1 MKNDTFY
8 LPLFLKELGM
18 TRKLLQHC
26 CYDESSN
33 AFNSTLYRFLLTLL
47 SLRVIDI
54 LFLLTVTL

>member
-26 CYDESSN
+26 CCDESST
-33 AFNSTLYRFLLTLL
+33 AFNSTLNRFPLNFL

-54 LFLLTVTL
+54 VFILTVTL

>member
-26 CYDESSN
+26 CWDESST
-33 AFNSTLYRFLLTLL
+33 AFDSTLNRFLLTFQ

-54 LFLLTVTL
+54 LLLLTITL

>member
-26 CYDESSN
+26 WYDESST
-33 AFNSTLYRFLLTLL
+33 AFDSPLYRLLLT
-47 SLRVIDI
+47 
-54 LFLLTVTL
+54 F

>member
-26 CYDESSN
+26 CCDESST
-33 AFNSTLYRFLLTLL
+33 AFNSTLNRFPLNFQ
-47 SLRVIDI
+47 SVRVIDI
-54 LFLLTVTL
+54 VFILTVTL

>member
-8 LPLFLKELGM
+8 LPLFLKELRM

-26 CYDESSN
+26 CCDESSA
-33 AFNSTLYRFLLTLL
+33 AFNSTLNRFPLNFQ

-54 LFLLTVTL
+54 VFILTVTL

>member
-26 CYDESSN
+26 CCDESST
-33 AFNSTLYRFLLTLL
+33 AFNSTLNRFPLNFQ

-54 LFLLTVTL
+54 VFILTVTL